1 MQRCS
6 CSNLRD
12 HIIIQRGNDLG
23 VSYNLFM
30 LVSRSKQT
38 YFLRQGTIDIY
49 GGKMFLLEADLQESA
64 WLASFQSQSV
74 IRTRDGALT
83 RDMNDRKS
91 HGDFPHH
98 YRQSKQF

>member
-1 MQRCS
+1 M
-6 CSNLRD
+6 L
-12 HIIIQRGNDLG
+12 
-23 VSYNLFM
+23 YNLLM
-30 LVSRSKQT
+30 LVSQSKQT
-38 YFLRQGTIDIY
+38 YSLRVRQGTIDIY

-64 WLASFQSQSV
+64 WSQSV
-74 IRTRDGALT
+74 IRTREGALT